1 MTPVRLYC
9 NTLSPQFCA
18 PPLQQ
23 ATWASLP
30 EKLQLCLFEKTKGVM
45 EPPPHPLT
53 FLTLCSSLCCLLT
66 ASEMNQHANNHE
78 LIPVHHAQLCW
89 TSGPRSS
96 PAP

>member
-23 ATWASLP
+23 ATWASLS

-45 EPPPHPLT
+45 EPPPPSDL
-53 FLTLCSSLCCLLT
+53 LNSLLFFVLLVNCL
-66 ASEMNQHANNHE
+66 
-78 LIPVHHAQLCW
+78 
-89 TSGPRSS
+89 
-96 PAP
+96 